1 MNLILTVNA
10 SQTSLWSCC
19 HYWSP
24 FHFWSPFQRDIIL
37 GSVNVLKQRKH
48 WYNQNIHSKAFIY
61 STTDTY

>member
-24 FHFWSPFQRDIIL
+24 FQFWSPFQRDIIL

-48 WYNQNIHSKAFIY
+48 WYNQNIHNKAFIY
-61 STTDTY
+61 STIDTY